1 MNGEREDKACLKM
14 ILGIIPKDMR
24 SFPKQVQTHITDFTY
39 SLKDPI
45 FSKVST
51 PVNATVN
58 TDFEMSDDSKVFFP
72 TNIGALPPEMPDVQS
87 MEVDLI
93 DSDKS
98 LTKCLPTS
106 KENQFQSIGQ
116 ELTLPIS
123 TNLSPE
129 TICSETVSV
138 QCLESI
144 ASLEE
149 KCKEEGLIFN
159 SCDVEDGNYDL
170 SIIFKLHLS
179 SISCYIKFLSSSV
192 YLLLIGF

>member
-14 ILGIIPKDMR
+14 ILGMIPKDMR
-24 SFPKQVQTHITDFTY
+24 NFPKQVQTQITDFTY

-87 MEVDLI
+87 MEVDLT

-98 LTKCLPTS
+98 LTKCFPTLT
-106 KENQFQSIGQ
+106 ENHLQSIGQ
-116 ELTLPIS
+116 ELKLSIS
-123 TNLSPE
+123 TNQSPE
-129 TICSETVSV
+129 AICSETVSV
-138 QCLESI
+138 QCLESL

-149 KCKEEGLIFN
+149 KCKKEGLIFN
-159 SCDVEDGNYDL
+159 ASNVEDGKYDY
-170 SIIFKLHLS
+170 F
-179 SISCYIKFLSSSV
+179 
-192 YLLLIGF
+192 